1 MRNSNTIK
9 KVLITISVI
18 IVFLLVG
25 GIGFSY
31 MYLSSMKTNSKDINL
46 EASPAKGKENVNFL
60 ITGVD
65 IGNAETGADNAAQ
78 RTDTI
83 MVVSYDPSAK
93 TIKVTSVPR
102 DTKIKINGKNAK
114 INSAVPVGGAK
125 YLADAIQN
133 MLGINT
139 NYYMQVD
146 YAAFRSIID
155 AIGGVDV
162 NIENK
167 MDYDDAAQ
175 NLHIHFDKGVQHLN
189 GQKAEEFFR
198 WRKNNDG
205 TGFAEG
211 DIGRIKAQHNFIEAV
226 VEKLKAKKTIFK
238 LPVILKAIAKN
249 TKTNMS
255 ASEIIKYGTAALKV
269 NKSNISMS
277 TIKGTSMYIGG
288 VSYFVYDSN
297 GTNKTVG
304 DNKPSK
310 TTTSAVSLKNL
321 KIQILNGTETNGLAK
336 RYKDKLVNKGFSSS
350 NITTGNAATKPVKET
365 KVTLYGIDEENAS
378 QVKSKL
384 GIENV
389 ELINNKSEKFD
400 IVIIIGQDFKG

>member
-1 MRNSNTIK
+1 MRSSNKIR

-18 IVFLLVG
+18 LVLLLVG
-25 GIGFSY
+25 TVGFSY

-46 EASPAKGKENVNFL
+46 EALPVEGKEAVNFL
-60 ITGVD
+60 ITGIDV
-65 IGNAETGADNAAQ
+65 GNAETGADNSAQ

-102 DTKIKINGKNAK
+102 DTKIRINGKNAK

-125 YLADAIQN
+125 YLADSIKN
-133 MLGINT
+133 MLGINI

-175 NLHIHFDKGVQHLN
+175 NLHIHFDKGVKHLN
-189 GQKAEEFFR
+189 GQMAEEFFR

-211 DIGRIKAQHNFIEAV
+211 DIGRIKAQHSFIEAV

-255 ASEIIKYGTAALKV
+255 ASEIIKYGKAALAV
-269 NKSNISMS
+269 NKSNISMN

-288 VSYFVYDSN
+288 ISYFVYDSN
-297 GTNKTVG
+297 GSSKTVG
-304 DNKPSK
+304 DSK
-310 TTTSAVSLKNL
+310 TTKNTTSVNVKDLKVEV
-321 KIQILNGTETNGLAK
+321 LNGTETNGLAK
-336 RYKDKLVNKGFSSS
+336 RYKDKLIGKGFSSS
-350 NITTGNAATKPVKET
+350 NITTGNSPTKPVKET
-365 KVTLYGIDEENAS
+365 KAIIYGADEENAF
-378 QVKSKL
+378 QIKSKL
-384 GIENV
+384 GMENIELV
-389 ELINNKSEKFD
+389 NNKSEKYD
-400 IVIIIGQDFKG
+400 VIITIGKDFKE

>member
-1 MRNSNTIK
+1 MRSSNTIK

-18 IVFLLVG
+18 LVLLLVG
-25 GIGFSY
+25 TIGFSY
-31 MYLSSMKTNSKDINL
+31 MYLSSMKTNSRDINL
-46 EASPAKGKENVNFL
+46 EASPVKGKEAVNFL

-83 MVVSYDPSAK
+83 MVVSYDQSAK

-125 YLADAIQN
+125 YLADSIKD
-133 MLGINT
+133 MLGINI

-162 NIENK
+162 NVENK

-175 NLHIHFDKGVQHLN
+175 NLHIHFNKGTQHLN

-211 DIGRIKAQHNFIEAV
+211 DIGRIKAQHSFIEAV

-269 NKSNISMS
+269 NKSNISMN

-297 GTNKTVG
+297 SSNKTVS
-304 DNKPSK
+304 DNKTTK
-310 TTTSAVSLKNL
+310 TTTSVNIKNL
-321 KIQILNGTETNGLAK
+321 KVEVLNGTETNGLAK
-336 RYKDKLVNKGFSSS
+336 RYKDKLIGKGFSSS
-350 NITTGNAATKPVKET
+350 NITTGNAPTKPIKET
-365 KVTLYGIDEENAS
+365 KVILYGVDEENAS
-378 QVKSKL
+378 EVKSKL
-384 GIENV
+384 GIENI
-389 ELINNKSEKFD
+389 ELVNNKSEKYD
-400 IVIIIGQDFKG
+400 IIITIGKDFKE

>member
-1 MRNSNTIK
+1 MRSSNTIK
-9 KVLITISVI
+9 KVLVTISVI
-18 IVFLLVG
+18 LVLLIVGTF
-25 GIGFSY
+25 GFSY

-46 EASPAKGKENVNFL
+46 EASPAKGKEIVNFL

-65 IGNAETGADNAAQ
+65 IGNAGNGADNAGQ

-83 MVVSYDPSAK
+83 MVVSYDPGAK

-125 YLADAIQN
+125 YLADSIKDV
-133 MLGINT
+133 LGMNI

-155 AIGGVDV
+155 AIGGIDV

-175 NLHIHFDKGVQHLN
+175 NLHIHFDKGVKHLN
-189 GQKAEEFFR
+189 GEQAEQFFR

-211 DIGRIKAQHNFIEAV
+211 DIGRIKAQHGFIEAV

-238 LPVILKAIAKN
+238 LPAILKAIAKN

-255 ASEIIKYGTAALKV
+255 ASEIVKYGTAALKV
-269 NKSNISMS
+269 NKSNISMN
-277 TIKGTSMYIGG
+277 TIKGTAMYIGG
-288 VSYFVYDSN
+288 ISYFVYDSN
-297 GTNKTVG
+297 SSSKIVNDNKTNKTI
-304 DNKPSK
+304 
-310 TTTSAVSLKNL
+310 TSMNIKDLKVEV
-321 KIQILNGTETNGLAK
+321 LNGTETNGLAK
-336 RYKDKLVNKGFSSS
+336 RYKDKLMSKGFSSS
-350 NITTGNAATKPVKET
+350 NITTGNAPTKPVKET
-365 KVTLYGIDEENAS
+365 KVILYGVDEESAA

-389 ELINNKSEKFD
+389 ELVNNKSGKYD
-400 IVIIIGQDFKG
+400 IIITIGKDFRE

>member
-18 IVFLLVG
+18 LICLIVG
-25 GIGFSY
+25 TTGFAYIS
-31 MYLSSMKTNSKDINL
+31 LSSMKTSSKDINL
-46 EASPAKGKENVNFL
+46 EASPAAGKDTVNFL
-60 ITGVD
+60 VTGVD
-65 IGNAETGADNAAQ
+65 IGNSEAGVDNTAQ

-83 MVVSYDPSAK
+83 MVISYNPSAK
-93 TIKVTSVPR
+93 TIKVTSIPR
-102 DTKIKINGKNAK
+102 DTKVQINGKNAK
-114 INSAVPVGGAK
+114 INSAVPIGGAK
-125 YLADAIQN
+125 YLANAIEN
-133 MLGINT
+133 MLGIKI

-167 MDYDDAAQ
+167 MDYDDPAQ
-175 NLHIHFDKGVQHLN
+175 NLHIHFNKGTQHLN

-211 DIGRIKAQHNFIEAV
+211 DLGRIKAQHSFIEAV
-226 VEKLKAKKTIFK
+226 VQKLKTKRVIFK
-238 LPVILKAIAKN
+238 YPAILKAISKN

-255 ASEIIKYGTAALKV
+255 ASEIVKYASAALKV

-277 TIKGTSMYIGG
+277 TLKGTSVYIKGI
-288 VSYFVYDSN
+288 SYFVYDSKSSDQ
-297 GTNKTVG
+297 TTDDKTI
-304 DNKPSK
+304 SK
-310 TTTSAVSLKNL
+310 SANVDIKNL
-321 KIQILNGTETNGLAK
+321 KLEILNGTETNGLAK
-336 RYKDKLVNKGFSSS
+336 RYKDKLIKKGFS
-350 NITTGNAATKPVKET
+350 NITTGNVPKKPVKKT
-365 KVTLYGIDEENAS
+365 TATLYGIDEESVTEIKN
-378 QVKSKL
+378 KL

-389 ELINNKSEKFD
+389 ELVGSKNEKAD
-400 IVIIIGQDFKG
+400 IIIIMGQDFKE

>member
-125 YLADAIQN
+125 YLADSIQN
-133 MLGINT
+133 MMGINT

-155 AIGGVDV
+155 AIGGIDV

-238 LPVILKAIAKN
+238 LPTILKAIAKN

-255 ASEIIKYGTAALKV
+255 ASEIIKYGKAALKV
-269 NKSNISMS
+269 NKSNISMN

-288 VSYFVYDSN
+288 ISYFVYDSN
-297 GTNKTVG
+297 GSSKTVG
-304 DNKPSK
+304 DSKTTK
-310 TTTSAVSLKNL
+310 TTTSMNIKNL
-321 KIQILNGTETNGLAK
+321 KVEVLNGTETNGLAK
-336 RYKDKLVNKGFSSS
+336 RYKDKLIGKGFSSS
-350 NITTGNAATKPVKET
+350 NITTGNSSTKPVKET
-365 KVTLYGIDEENAS
+365 KAIIYGADEENAF
-378 QVKSKL
+378 QIKSKL

-389 ELINNKSEKFD
+389 ELVNNKSEKYD
-400 IVIIIGQDFKG
+400 IIITIGKDFKE

>member
-1 MRNSNTIK
+1 MRSSNKIR

-18 IVFLLVG
+18 LVLLLLG
-25 GIGFSY
+25 TIGFSY

-46 EASPAKGKENVNFL
+46 EASPVKGKEAVNFL

-65 IGNAETGADNAAQ
+65 IGNAESGADNSAQ

-83 MVVSYDPSAK
+83 MVVSYDQSAK

-125 YLADAIQN
+125 YLADSIQT
-133 MLGINT
+133 MLGINI

-211 DIGRIKAQHNFIEAV
+211 DIGRIKAQHSFIEAV

-238 LPVILKAIAKN
+238 LPMILKAIAKN
-249 TKTNMS
+249 TKTNMT
-255 ASEIIKYGTAALKV
+255 ASEMIKYGSAALKV
-269 NKSNISMS
+269 NKSNISMN

-288 VSYFVYDSN
+288 ISYFVYDSSGSN
-297 GTNKTVG
+297 TTVSDNKTTRI
-304 DNKPSK
+304 N
-310 TTTSAVSLKNL
+310 TSVNTKDLKVEV
-321 KIQILNGTETNGLAK
+321 LNGTETNGLAK
-336 RYKDKLVNKGFSSS
+336 RYKDKLIGKGFSSS
-350 NITTGNAATKPVKET
+350 NITTGNASAKPVKET
-365 KVTLYGIDEENAS
+365 KVILYGIDEENAS
-378 QVKSKL
+378 QIKSRL

-389 ELINNKSEKFD
+389 ELVNNKSEKYD
-400 IVIIIGQDFKG
+400 IIITIGKDFRE